1 VKLLSSDSRGLAIH
15 VTVEELESLVSVL
28 GEGCGHLDTI
38 SQEGGN
44 DADTRRE
51 CRKLMLRGER
61 IQGWL
66 VHLRNSLYGAP
77 SCPG

>member
-1 VKLLSSDSRGLAIH
+1 
-15 VTVEELESLVSVL
+15 
-28 GEGCGHLDTI
+28 
-38 SQEGGN
+38 
-44 DADTRRE
+44 
-51 CRKLMLRGER
+51 MLRGER